1 MADTNLSAKT
11 PPATGGY
18 SWYGVTGGVDSTAN
32 SLITSPPLSQVR
44 ALSIQ
49 FHALSGYVSADAVQV
64 ATANGDRAMSPATA
78 VLEIWRRAND
88 SAPSGSLAVYLRALA
103 ALGVTNTEASIIV
116 EWAS

>member
-18 SWYGVTGGVDSTAN
+18 SWYGVTGGVDSTSN

-44 ALSIQ
+44 ALSVQ
-49 FHALSGYVSADAVQV
+49 FHALSGYVSADAAQV
-64 ATANGDRAMSPATA
+64 ATANGDRVLAPSNG
-78 VLEIWRRAND
+78 VLEIWRRASD
-88 SAPSGSLAVYLRALA
+88 SAPSGSFAFYLRALS

-116 EWAS
+116 EWA